1 MRAPRQTAG
10 NVRSARYLNQPA
22 EMPADG
28 GVMPARAPHPAK
40 RGGALPPLP
49 PFSDRLPGPSARS
62 RRGAVRKPTILP
74 RFHLPWT
81 LYGYIVGEVFRIFL
95 LGVLAVSIFYTSVA
109 AYQIVRSG
117 LQLGFI
123 WPLLAKTTAYP
134 LHFSIPLALVFG
146 ITLTI
151 GRMNSD
157 LEISAMRTH
166 GISHVHVYVPIV
178 LLSIVLAVISF
189 HVNGWMVPR
198 IHFEKRNIQGY
209 ILNQFAHLGSGVNRT
224 ILLPDGEGS
233 IHVSAYDGAHLKRVM
248 VELRSKAQSSV
259 LPAIRKHLPDKLPSR
274 VLIIANEGKVEV
286 EPEKSVILLNLR
298 SVQVCVP
305 EAVRGAPLGNDWFHQ
320 TVSITENVI
329 IPLSFAPRRPGIK
342 DMILPE
348 LLSHRAA
355 LAKEGSALSKEGPAL
370 VKEALVKEGSAL
382 VKEGFADEED
392 EAGMAFASYKEA
404 GETAPSDPV
413 RARRKAASAS
423 IEVHRRV
430 AFTLAVLTFP
440 VAAASLALLLARWS
454 RLVPFF
460 IGNLVVV
467 LLWYPLLMVGTAM
480 GEHGIW
486 PPVAMALPNVAMV
499 ALSVLLFRKV
509 IRL

>member
-1 MRAPRQTAG
+1 MNP
-10 NVRSARYLNQPA
+10 PA

-28 GVMPARAPHPAK
+28 AVMPAAAPHPAK
-40 RGGALPPLP
+40 PQAAKAHAARHGTSLPPLP
-49 PFSDRLPGPSARS
+49 PLSDRLPRQSSRG
-62 RRGAVRKPTILP
+62 RRGPVRKPTILP

-95 LGVLAVSIFYTSVA
+95 LGVLAVSLFYTTVA

-178 LLSIVLAVISF
+178 LLSLVLAVISF

-209 ILNQFAHLGSGVNRT
+209 ILDQLAHLGSGVNRT

-233 IHVSAYDGAHLKRVM
+233 IHVSAYDGPHLKRVM

-259 LPAIRKHLPDKLPSR
+259 LPAIRKHLPEKLPSR

-286 EPEKSVILLNLR
+286 QPEKSAILLNLR

-305 EAVRGAPLGNDWFHQ
+305 EPVRGAPLGNDWFHQ

-329 IPLSFAPRRPGIK
+329 IPLSFAPRRPGVK
-342 DMILPE
+342 DLILPE
-348 LLSHRAA
+348 LLRHRTA
-355 LAKEGSALSKEGPAL
+355 LFEEASADQGEGGL
-370 VKEALVKEGSAL
+370 
-382 VKEGFADEED
+382 
-392 EAGMAFASYKEA
+392 AFASYKEGDEA
-404 GETAPSDPV
+404 APSDPA
-413 RARRKAASAS
+413 RARRKAATAS
-423 IEVHRRV
+423 IELHRRI

-440 VAAASLALLLARWS
+440 VAAASLALLLASWS

-467 LLWYPLLMVGTAM
+467 LLWYPLLMVGTAL
-480 GEHGIW
+480 GEHGVW
-486 PPVAMALPNVAMV
+486 APVAMALPNAAMV
-499 ALSVLLFRKV
+499 ILSVLLVRKV

>member
-1 MRAPRQTAG
+1 M
-10 NVRSARYLNQPA
+10 NQPA

-28 GVMPARAPHPAK
+28 GVMSARAPHPVK

-49 PFSDRLPGPSARS
+49 PLADRLPGPSARG
-62 RRGAVRKPTILP
+62 RRGPVRKPTILP
-74 RFHLPWT
+74 RLHLPWT
-81 LYGYIVGEVFRIFL
+81 LYGYIVGEVLRIFL
-95 LGVLAVSIFYTSVA
+95 LGVLAVSIFYTTVA

-166 GISHVHVYVPIV
+166 GISHVHVYVPI
-178 LLSIVLAVISF
+178 LFLSIVLAVLAF

-209 ILNQFAHLGSGVNRT
+209 VLNQFAHLGSGVNRT

-286 EPEKSVILLNLR
+286 EPEKSFILLNLR

-355 LAKEGSALSKEGPAL
+355 LVREGATPVMEGSALAGEGAALAKEGSALA
-370 VKEALVKEGSAL
+370 KEGSAPAKEGFAL
-382 VKEGFADEED
+382 VTEGFADEGD
-392 EAGMAFASYKEA
+392 AGMAFASHMEA
-404 GETAPSDPV
+404 GEAAPNDPA

-440 VAAASLALLLARWS
+440 VAAASLALLLSRWS

-486 PPVAMALPNVAMV
+486 PPVAMALPNAAMV

>member
-1 MRAPRQTAG
+1 
-10 NVRSARYLNQPA
+10 LKQPA

-28 GVMPARAPHPAK
+28 AVIPAAVPHPAK
-40 RGGALPPLP
+40 PATALPPLSSL
-49 PFSDRLPGPSARS
+49 SDRLPGPSSRG
-62 RRGAVRKPTILP
+62 RRGPVRKPTILP

-95 LGVLAVSIFYTSVA
+95 LGVLAVSIFYTTVA
-109 AYQIVRSG
+109 AYQIVRTG

-166 GISHVHVYVPIV
+166 GISHVHVYVPI
-178 LLSIVLAVISF
+178 LFLSIVLAVISF

-198 IHFEKRNIQGY
+198 IHFEKRNIQGF
-209 ILNQFAHLGSGVNRT
+209 ILDQLAHLGSGVNRT

-233 IHVSAYDGAHLKRVM
+233 IHVSAYDGPHLKRVM

-259 LPAIRKHLPDKLPSR
+259 LPAIRKHLPEKLPSR

-286 EPEKSVILLNLR
+286 QPEKSVILLNLR

-305 EAVRGAPLGNDWFHQ
+305 EPVRGAPLGNDWFHQ

-329 IPLSFAPRRPGIK
+329 IPLSFAPRRPGVK
-342 DMILPE
+342 DLILPE
-348 LLSHRAA
+348 LLRHRESLLEEASA
-355 LAKEGSALSKEGPAL
+355 DGGEEGL
-370 VKEALVKEGSAL
+370 
-382 VKEGFADEED
+382 
-392 EAGMAFASYKEA
+392 AFASYKDA
-404 GETAPSDPV
+404 GGAAPSDP
-413 RARRKAASAS
+413 ARVGRKAASAS
-423 IEVHRRV
+423 MELHRRI

-467 LLWYPLLMVGTAM
+467 LLWYPLLMVGTAL

-486 PPVAMALPNVAMV
+486 APVAMALPNAAMV
-499 ALSVLLFRKV
+499 ILSVLLLRKV

>member
-1 MRAPRQTAG
+1 MRALGRTAG
-10 NVRSARYLNQPA
+10 NVRNARYLNKPA

-28 GVMPARAPHPAK
+28 VVIPAAVPHPGNPLPHPVK
-40 RGGALPPLP
+40 RGATLPPLP
-49 PFSDRLPGPSARS
+49 PLSDRLPRPPARG
-62 RRGAVRKPTILP
+62 RRGPVRKPTILP

-95 LGVLAVSIFYTSVA
+95 LGVLAVSIFYTTVA

-157 LEISAMRTH
+157 LEVSAMRTH
-166 GISHVHVYVPIV
+166 GISHVHVYVPIL
-178 LLSIVLAVISF
+178 LLSMVLAVIAF

-209 ILNQFAHLGSGVNRT
+209 ILNQLAHLGSGVNRT

-233 IHVSAYDGAHLKRVM
+233 IHVSAYDGPNLKRVM

-274 VLIIANEGKVEV
+274 ILILANEGKVEV
-286 EPEKSVILLNLR
+286 EPERSVILLNLR

-305 EAVRGAPLGNDWFHQ
+305 EPVRGAPLGNDWFHQ

-348 LLSHRAA
+348 LLHHRS
-355 LAKEGSALSKEGPAL
+355 GL
-370 VKEALVKEGSAL
+370 VDEAS
-382 VKEGFADEED
+382 ADEQE
-392 EAGMAFASYKEA
+392 EAGMAFASYQESAEA
-404 GETAPSDPV
+404 PATDPV
-413 RARRKAASAS
+413 RARRKVSSAS
-423 IEVHRRV
+423 MELHRRL

-440 VAAASLALLLARWS
+440 AAAASLALLLGRWS

-467 LLWYPLLMVGTAM
+467 LLWYPLLMVGSAL
-480 GEHGIW
+480 GEHGVW
-486 PPVAMALPNVAMV
+486 APVAMALPNAAMV
-499 ALSVLLFRKV
+499 ILSVLLFRKV